1 MFATSEECAA
11 YIAERGLVSA
21 VTALH
26 HSQAISVYDFKVPK
40 TGIAVWLGNEAL
52 GISEEAMANAGVVI
66 TIPMRGMV
74 ESLNVAAAAAV
85 LMSEITR
92 QTTSTVTQPT

>member
-1 MFATSEECAA
+1 MSATVLWCAGAHALIGFAVRLNGSRGGCSPRQARRDTATSVAGRSAACSSRLSASAEECAA

-40 TGIAVWLGNEAL
+40 TGA
-52 GISEEAMANAGVVI
+52 
-66 TIPMRGMV
+66 
-74 ESLNVAAAAAV
+74 
-85 LMSEITR
+85 
-92 QTTSTVTQPT
+92 

>member
-1 MFATSEECAA
+1 LSASAEECAA

-40 TGIAVWLGNEAL
+40 TGA
-52 GISEEAMANAGVVI
+52 
-66 TIPMRGMV
+66 
-74 ESLNVAAAAAV
+74 
-85 LMSEITR
+85 
-92 QTTSTVTQPT
+92 

>member
-1 MFATSEECAA
+1 MRSDTA
-11 YIAERGLVSA
+11 IL
-21 VTALH
+21 TALLH
-26 HSQAISVYDFKVPK
+26 LLHPPCHSACLARVRAWLL
-40 TGIAVWLGNEAL
+40 GIAVWLGNEAL
-52 GISEEAMANAGVVI
+52 GISEEAIANAGLVI

-92 QTTSTVTQPT
+92 QTQPT

>member
-1 MFATSEECAA
+1 MRSDTAILVALLHSLHPPCHSACLAWVPAVAA
-11 YIAERGLVSA
+11 
-21 VTALH
+21 
-26 HSQAISVYDFKVPK
+26 
-40 TGIAVWLGNEAL
+40 GIAVWLGNEAL